1 MLMEINAKI
10 IPVYM
15 FWAPDGENPFQ
26 DDVAK
31 VSSELKLKDDN
42 DIIKIPLTSSI
53 LDLKTKIKEMIE
65 PPSDRDFKETHISP
79 ITFEKEKHTIYKLD
93 SSDFVYEDVMDDS
106 NVKSKER
113 ETEVVDKI
121 TGYNSSNK
129 FDSPY
134 KFEGD
139 TLEEIYQKYKTTKS
153 QEYELII
160 YVSCRKCNFHSLK
173 PCLIQ

>member
-1 MLMEINAKI
+1 
-10 IPVYM
+10 M

-42 DIIKIPLTSSI
+42 DIIKISLTSSI
-53 LDLKTKIKEMIE
+53 LDLKTKIKEMVE
-65 PPSDRDFKETHISP
+65 PPSDRDFKEIHISP
-79 ITFEKEKHTIYKLD
+79 ITFEKEKHTIYKKD
-93 SSDFVYEDVMDDS
+93 ASDFVYEDVMDDS
-106 NVKSKER
+106 RKR
-113 ETEVVDKI
+113 ETEIVDKI
-121 TGYNSSNK
+121 TGYNNNSNK

-153 QEYELII
+153 QDYELII
-160 YVSCRKCNFHSLK
+160 YVSCRKCNFHLK
-173 PCLIQ
+173 GACSIQ